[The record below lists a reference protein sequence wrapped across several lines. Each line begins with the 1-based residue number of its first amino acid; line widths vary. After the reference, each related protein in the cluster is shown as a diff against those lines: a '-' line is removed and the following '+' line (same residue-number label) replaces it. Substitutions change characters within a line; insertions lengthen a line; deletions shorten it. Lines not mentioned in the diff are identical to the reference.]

1 MAYRYEVEY
10 SAWYEVES
18 DEKLT
23 DEQVIELAI
32 DQHNDFPN
40 GGWSVEVEEET
51 ND

>member
-1 MAYRYEVEY
+1 MGYRYEVEY

-23 DEQVIELAI
+23 DEQVIALAV

-40 GGWSVEVEEET
+40 GDWSVELEEET
-51 ND
+51 VD

>member
-1 MAYRYEVEY
+1 MGYRYEVEY

-23 DEQVIELAI
+23 EEQVIEIAI
-32 DQHNDFPN
+32 DQHRDFPN
-40 GGWSVEVEEET
+40 GDWSVELEEET